1 MARLLVEILINAA
14 GGPKARAAFDDVGA
28 GAQNASRGVTSL
40 AGATFQTER
49 ALRRTTEAAQKL
61 NDQMEETAAAK
72 GMIADYTALNKKL
85 DQQLLAY
92 REGAA
97 GLARYEQ
104 QQRES
109 ALAEKILATQVRAG
123 VSAQS
128 QAGKEIAEQIARH
141 DRLQRELKE
150 TAAGYAA
157 ANRAEARTGSTS
169 GVGTGLS
176 ASVSVARSFIGTA
189 TAAAASAA
197 ALGYSINKLV
207 SEAASGEAEF
217 RQLEAAIIA
226 TGGVTGYS
234 ADELKEYADSLD
246 LVKSAGEITDG
257 MSRLVGYTKIQG
269 EMFKQATEAAI
280 DMSVA
285 LKQDL
290 TSSAETAGKALN
302 YPSQAMASLSK
313 QGFRFTEEQKKQIKQ
328 YEQTNQIVKAQEI
341 VLGELTSTY
350 GGSAAAIR
358 NTLQGAQSTARNVTN
373 DLMSMFGEELSPVIR
388 DLAED
393 YIEWARAAETQEQI
407 AEWGRLVAD
416 AVRGAVSA
424 LDLLAPALK
433 LIGAEAKIILTI
445 LGPLLNSLGWLSDR
459 LDTARGYYL
468 SAAESAGIFGS
479 KASSIPFEEINQG
492 LGTNQSA
499 VFALREE
506 YGKLGNAAVEA
517 ARKQL
522 ESMSL
527 EAEMLRQK
535 AGKLRQ
541 SETSAKKQGSQYA
554 DERSEAA
561 FGRAANYA
569 KEAKE
574 AEDAARNLD
583 NIVSNL
589 TSRLEGHSKAAEQ
602 AAESTSD
609 LSEETES
616 AREAARKL
624 LADLL
629 SEAESQR
636 RVTKAAKES
645 VSAHRQQTLTE
656 EQLAKVTQIRT
667 AYIKAGLEWTDK
679 QTDAV
684 YEAVRALKE
693 LKTQED
699 ALLRARELVLQ
710 VTVDTSSLDK
720 LLASSAQKL
729 VELDLQDRAAAFD
742 INKKNQ
748 EAFAAQRDAT
758 QAQLEEQAEY
768 FRSSLVTPREELSA
782 YIDHVEML
790 TKEVDDSGR
799 VLLTAAE
806 AERLRTQAIEQ
817 YISQQI
823 DAWAGFFSYLG
834 SSLGGIF
841 EEIGNIGA
849 SVQTVN
855 STAQSLGGWTSAMGA
870 WGGTIAAFVEAYK
883 YADSVIQKNKS
894 QKYGARTGYTLTG
907 GTEGLSYQL
916 GGSPELKQASTDL
929 LNAIRDAVSSLED
942 ALRISISDLSGI
954 EIRVRNDGKLIQAWV
969 KGVWLGSFTD
979 VNSAIQAALLESLK
993 DPGTVFSG
1001 MGDLIKQGLGE
1012 WTAPDPE
1019 GLMDFLKALRE
1030 IGDMSLSQGAIQ
1042 TLETVR
1048 QLNEL
1053 WSVLGRLREA
1063 TPAAIEGI
1071 AQLADGIVDAWQ
1083 TWADS
1088 ISGRQKTQKE
1098 LLAEKERDKKL
1109 FYSQRALF
1117 IAEQKEKIL
1126 NLKMRAET
1134 LRGNSIIT
1142 GSEGNID
1149 RGRLRVRTY
1158 YLSGLVEATEAE
1170 ATVENAR
1177 LALIEEQIKAIEE
1190 IIAEVSKIEIGDIKL
1205 PNVSA
1210 GGVDT
1215 KQLRQDL
1222 RDEIAGMRADAA
1234 GGLTRTFFDLEQSI
1248 QDFKDRAKDAKL
1260 PADEL
1265 AEGVRLLGEQFKRTT
1280 RETAEGYAGIGT
1292 DYTRRLKEGLDFFEE
1307 LETLGRGKTG
1317 IPDWLREVYEGK
1329 FSEAMGRELE
1339 AAIGSFSGLVDPMLE
1354 IQIEQDKLRENTLA
1368 YAKAAGWSSEQIEE
1382 AMKAIDAGGEYQ
1394 RQMGINSVLDRLF
1407 GYLRDAGKFQEDAI
1421 AHEREKALLDLQL
1434 IEAQLVFYGAMT
1446 EQTQEWID
1454 TAREFVRS
1462 ANFGAGAGSS
1472 SSPLNVRVVNEQLG
1486 YQDWLRI
1493 VQEWRRAVQ
1502 EFADATRDLYT
1513 DDALS
1518 NLTQEQQL
1526 AEARSRLTDLAA
1538 RANAGDMGALRQL
1551 AQARQE
1557 YLSEGRE
1564 SYGGSAGYDQIWRE
1578 ALQLSAGVL
1587 AGAQESEDEV
1597 WQRALREANETN
1609 TQQITTAV
1617 YDSADQI
1624 VDAIYRMFGGMPA
1637 YATGGLVTQPTIA
1650 RIGEAGPEAVIPL
1663 GDGNMFKLALPPSY
1677 NMRGAVSTT
1686 TTVNQPADMSG
1697 LISVWQRIETI
1708 QRRTESRLGGI
1719 EQSSSATA
1727 RSNARMARA
1736 DRRRNKERAR
1746 R

>member
-40 AGATFQTER
+40 AGATLQTER
-49 ALRRTTEAAQKL
+49 ALRRTAEAAQKL

-72 GMIADYTALNKKL
+72 GLIADYTALNKKL

-150 TAAGYAA
+150 TAAGYAV
-157 ANRAEARTGSTS
+157 ANRAEAHTGDTS
-169 GVGTGLS
+169 GVGAGLS

-207 SEAASGEAEF
+207 SEAANGEAEF

-290 TSSAETAGKALN
+290 TSSAETVGKALN

-313 QGFRFTEEQKKQIKQ
+313 QGFRFTEEQKRQIKQ

-358 NTLQGAQSTARNVTN
+358 DTLQGAQSTARNVTN

-424 LDLLAPALK
+424 LDLLSPALR

-445 LGPLLNSLGWLSDR
+445 LSPLLNSLGWLSDR

-506 YGKLGNAAVEA
+506 YGKLGNAAIEA

-589 TSRLEGHSKAAEQ
+589 TSRLEGHSKAAQE
-602 AAESTSD
+602 AADTTSGLGD
-609 LSEETES
+609 ETES
-616 AREAARKL
+616 ARESARKL
-624 LADLL
+624 MADLL
-629 SEAESQR
+629 DEAESQR

-645 VSAHRQQTLTE
+645 TSAHRQQVLTE

-667 AYIKAGLEWTDK
+667 AYIKAGLAWTDK

-699 ALLRARELVLQ
+699 AALRLRELWLTVRVDTTALDKAISEKNKKEIEADLQFRREAFEVNRQNQANFAKAREEAQTQLQ
-710 VTVDTSSLDK
+710 
-720 LLASSAQKL
+720 
-729 VELDLQDRAAAFD
+729 
-742 INKKNQ
+742 
-748 EAFAAQRDAT
+748 
-758 QAQLEEQAEY
+758 EQADY
-768 FRSSLVTPREELSA
+768 FRASLVTPHEEVGLLREQLD
-782 YIDHVEML
+782 IL
-790 TKEVDDSGR
+790 TRSVDDAGEP
-799 VLLTAAE
+799 LLSAAE
-806 AERLRTQAIEQ
+806 A
-817 YISQQI
+817 S
-823 DAWAGFFSYLG
+823 
-834 SSLGGIF
+834 
-841 EEIGNIGA
+841 EIYARAVNEVAAA
-849 SVQTVN
+849 S
-855 STAQSLGGWTSAMGA
+855 
-870 WGGTIAAFVEAYK
+870 
-883 YADSVIQKNKS
+883 
-894 QKYGARTGYTLTG
+894 
-907 GTEGLSYQL
+907 
-916 GGSPELKQASTDL
+916 
-929 LNAIRDAVSSLED
+929 
-942 ALRISISDLSGI
+942 
-954 EIRVRNDGKLIQAWV
+954 
-969 KGVWLGSFTD
+969 
-979 VNSAIQAALLESLK
+979 IQAAGELISQLTELSRSTSAAKWGKVASGIGNAVSASSNITSMAAMFGAAGAWMTAFLAIAEL
-993 DPGTVFSG
+993 GTKKKGDHFGAFVNADTG
-1001 MGDLIKQGLGE
+1001 GDAQLNGAWTGVKGQLTQAQQIGRDIANTLNDLIRGLGASFADFAE
-1012 WTAPDPE
+1012 FHITQRGEGWKVNFAEGADKMFRTFEEARDYAIMEAIKRSELRGLDPE
-1019 GLMDFLKALRE
+1019 IAASLRSSTAETMEEFQEQFTFLQQYANIGVGADAQQIRDLVRGFEDAIDKAHEYGLSVEKVSEQFAAVSAGLRNDILGIKENPEEQLRRRVTEYNNQVKLEEARTRLEKGRIEREAAMLRIDIELAKADASIGVAGLKVGQKIIEGEAGLINAEVGMLKILLDALAVAE
-1030 IGDMSLSQGAIQ
+1030 QALADLDIILSGLKLITDDEVNAA
-1042 TLETVR
+1042 
-1048 QLNEL
+1048 
-1053 WSVLGRLREA
+1053 LGRL
-1063 TPAAIEGI
+1063 
-1071 AQLADGIVDAWQ
+1071 
-1083 TWADS
+1083 
-1088 ISGRQKTQKE
+1088 GR
-1098 LLAEKERDKKL
+1098 
-1109 FYSQRALF
+1109 
-1117 IAEQKEKIL
+1117 
-1126 NLKMRAET
+1126 
-1134 LRGNSIIT
+1134 G
-1142 GSEGNID
+1142 GS
-1149 RGRLRVRTY
+1149 
-1158 YLSGLVEATEAE
+1158 
-1170 ATVENAR
+1170 
-1177 LALIEEQIKAIEE
+1177 
-1190 IIAEVSKIEIGDIKL
+1190 
-1205 PNVSA
+1205 
-1210 GGVDT
+1210 GVDT

-1248 QDFKDRAKDAKL
+1248 QDFKDRAKEANL

-1265 AEGVRLLGEQFKRTT
+1265 AEGLRLLGEQFKKTT
-1280 RETAEGYAGIGT
+1280 RETAQGYAGIGT
-1292 DYTRRLKEGLDFFEE
+1292 DYTRRLREGLDFFDE
-1307 LETLGRGKTG
+1307 LETLGRNKTG
-1317 IPDWLREVYEGK
+1317 IPDWLREVYEGR
-1329 FSEAMGRELE
+1329 FSEAMGREIQS
-1339 AAIGSFSGLVDPMLE
+1339 AIGAFNGLVDPMLE
-1354 IQIEQDKLRENTLA
+1354 IAIEQDRLRQNTLA
-1368 YAKAAGWSSEQIEE
+1368 YAEAAGWSADQIAE
-1382 AMKAIDAGGEYQ
+1382 AMAAIDAGGEYQ
-1394 RQMGINSVLDRLF
+1394 RQQGINSTLDRLF
-1407 GYLRDAGKFQEDAI
+1407 GYLREAGKFEEEALD
-1421 AHEREKALLDLQL
+1421 HDREKALLDIDL
-1434 IEAQLVFYGAMT
+1434 IAAQLEFYGALT
-1446 EQTQEWID
+1446 GERQGWID
-1454 TAREFVRS
+1454 AAREFVRS
-1462 ANFGAGAGSS
+1462 ANFGAGSS

-1526 AEARSRLTDLAA
+1526 AEARSRFTDLAA

-1557 YLSEGRE
+1557 YLSEARE
-1564 SYGGSAGYDQIWRE
+1564 SYQGGAGYEQIWRE
-1578 ALQLSAGVL
+1578 VLMASAGVL
-1587 AGAQESEDEV
+1587 SGAQESEDEV

-1609 TQQITTAV
+1609 TQHITTAV
-1617 YDSADQI
+1617 YDSANQI

-1637 YATGGLVTQPTIA
+1637 YATGGTVTQPTIA
-1650 RIGEAGPEAVIPL
+1650 RIGESGPEAIIPL
-1663 GDGNMFKLALPPSY
+1663 GDGSMFKLALPPGY
-1677 NMRGAVSTT
+1677 NTQRTISN

-1736 DRRRNKERAR
+1736 DRRRNKERTR